1 VRSGAKPSRALCRGW
16 RPHRSRIERAAATAR
31 ATGEV
36 QGKSSSTIAS
46 LERVHNFGVM
56 ARMLLNGESKFLV
69 LCAING
75 LGVAEKSL
83 VTTLA
88 RGNG

>member
-1 VRSGAKPSRALCRGW
+1 M
-16 RPHRSRIERAAATAR
+16 
-31 ATGEV
+31 
-36 QGKSSSTIAS
+36 
-46 LERVHNFGVM
+46 HNLRDM

-75 LGVAEKSL
+75 LGVADKSL

-88 RGNG
+88 RGAE